1 MSTSPTQSTK
11 SFSGCHESEKELR
24 TPVEK
29 TPRDLLIKKLET
41 IRDKALQYLLNKKL
55 RTSVGEQDA
64 DGKTF
69 LVGWQNLSRP
79 TNPPTVFCLARVVD
93 SVHQASVGEQD
104 ADGKLVC
111 CDWALVVGS
120 VRREGCVV
128 DSVHQA
134 SVGEQD
140 AGGKPVCCDWA
151 PAVDGTNQYAFRE
164 DCVVGSVR
172 REGCVVGSV
181 HQASVGKQ
189 DTDDKPVCCVRL
201 KLDEK
206 NPSSDDDDDDLY
218 E

>member
-1 MSTSPTQSTK
+1 MK
-11 SFSGCHESEKELR
+11 SFADFHELKKTPQDLLFEKLR
-24 TPVEK
+24 TYRDKVLQ
-29 TPRDLLIKKLET
+29 DLLN
-41 IRDKALQYLLNKKL
+41 NKKL

-79 TNPPTVFCLARVVD
+79 TDPPTVFCLAREVGSVRREGCVVG

-104 ADGKLVC
+104 ADGKPVC
-111 CDWALVVGS
+111 C
-120 VRREGCVV
+120 VRLKLDEKNPSS
-128 DSVHQA
+128 DHQA

-172 REGCVVGSV
+172 REGCVVGV
-181 HQASVGKQ
+181 LHQASVGEQ
-189 DTDDKPVCCVRL
+189 DAGGKPVCWSPSEAWWTENNTRL
-201 KLDEK
+201 KLDK

-218 E
+218 G

>member
-24 TPVEK
+24 TPVEE

-140 AGGKPVCCDWA
+140 AGGKPVCCSPSEAWW
-151 PAVDGTNQYAFRE
+151 TESN
-164 DCVVGSVR
+164 
-172 REGCVVGSV
+172 
-181 HQASVGKQ
+181 
-189 DTDDKPVCCVRL
+189 TRL
-201 KLDEK
+201 KLDK
-206 NPSSDDDDDDLY
+206 NPSSDHKDPYSDHKDPSSDHEDDDLY

>member
-1 MSTSPTQSTK
+1 MSTSRTQSTE
-11 SFSGCHESEKELR
+11 SFAGCHKLKKE
-24 TPVEK
+24 
-29 TPRDLLIKKLET
+29 
-41 IRDKALQYLLNKKL
+41 L

-69 LVGWQNLSRP
+69 LVGWQNLSNP
-79 TNPPTVFCLARVVD
+79 TDDPPIVFCLARVVD

-140 AGGKPVCCDWA
+140 AG
-151 PAVDGTNQYAFRE
+151 
-164 DCVVGSVR
+164 
-172 REGCVVGSV
+172 
-181 HQASVGKQ
+181 
-189 DTDDKPVCCVRL
+189 DKPVCCSPSEAWWTESNTRL
-201 KLDEK
+201 KLDK
-206 NPSSDDDDDDLY
+206 NPSSDHEDPSSDDDDDDLY
-218 E
+218 G